1 MHPDKKVGL
10 ALGILLI
17 GIVGALFFRNEA
29 PESDQ
34 NGPAL
39 ANPQALDSRIRHKPN
54 APYLQDAAK
63 PKDSVPSIPDA
74 LVPDVAPQIP
84 GAVASTGNRQTSTV
98 PEPIRPNARREG
110 DHSTSVPTLGREV
123 AGFDGG
129 VPQPRGEKTE
139 RTVAASNAPQ
149 SHEVAAGES
158 LSSIAFKYL
167 GTHKRYMEIYEANKD
182 VLRSPNDL
190 SVGMKLK
197 IPPKERSASAPVS
210 TSAAATTEPPQ
221 TPSVGT
227 PTVSA
232 SAGSSSTTSTSS
244 SAPASVPLPDSKS
257 DEPASAKPL
266 FVRPKSIPARVPT
279 KNGRSLTQTVPP
291 DVPSVDGVE
300 VKRDPAVIASKP
312 DELDA
317 ASSEKTKAN

>member
-34 NGPAL
+34 TGPAL

-54 APYLQDAAK
+54 APYLQDVAK
-63 PKDSVPSIPDA
+63 SKDSVPTIPDA

-84 GAVASTGNRQTSTV
+84 GAVAATGNRQTATV
-98 PEPIRPNARREG
+98 PEPIRPNARRDGEQ
-110 DHSTSVPTLGREV
+110 STPVPTPTGEV
-123 AGFDGG
+123 GG

-149 SHEVAAGES
+149 RHEVAAGES

-182 VLRSPNDL
+182 VLKSPNDL
-190 SVGMKLK
+190 SPGMKLK
-197 IPPKERSASAPVS
+197 IPPKERSASAPVA

-221 TPSVGT
+221 NPSVGT
-227 PTVSA
+227 PTVA
-232 SAGSSSTTSTSS
+232 APTGNSSVSYTLLRAHET
-244 SAPASVPLPDSKS
+244 
-257 DEPASAKPL
+257 
-266 FVRPKSIPARVPT
+266 
-279 KNGRSLTQTVPP
+279 
-291 DVPSVDGVE
+291 
-300 VKRDPAVIASKP
+300 
-312 DELDA
+312 
-317 ASSEKTKAN
+317 